1 MNILCFGS
9 LNLDKVYRVHHFVQP
24 GETVSGLSLEE
35 HCGGKGLNQSV
46 AMAKAGGRVWHA
58 GCVGRSD
65 GQPLLQT
72 LENSGV
78 DISLVRR
85 LDHPTGHAII
95 QVEESGQNCI
105 LLYGGANQQITTE
118 QIDETLAQFQAG
130 DLLVLQN
137 EINNLPYLMEAASRK
152 GLTIVL
158 NPSPMDAS
166 ILALPL
172 EHVSYFLLNEV
183 EARELCGED
192 RAVEEYP
199 QLLLERFPH
208 SRIVLTLGAKGC
220 IYQDACRRVEQ
231 PACKVKA
238 VDTTAAGDTFTGYF
252 LAAVAQDIPIEEAL
266 KTATKA
272 AAISVSRHGA
282 SPSIPTKEEV
292 EAFSPDA
299 QEN

>member
-172 EHVSYFLLNEV
+172 EHVS
-183 EARELCGED
+183 
-192 RAVEEYP
+192 
-199 QLLLERFPH
+199 
-208 SRIVLTLGAKGC
+208 
-220 IYQDACRRVEQ
+220 
-231 PACKVKA
+231 
-238 VDTTAAGDTFTGYF
+238 
-252 LAAVAQDIPIEEAL
+252 
-266 KTATKA
+266 
-272 AAISVSRHGA
+272 
-282 SPSIPTKEEV
+282 
-292 EAFSPDA
+292 
-299 QEN
+299 